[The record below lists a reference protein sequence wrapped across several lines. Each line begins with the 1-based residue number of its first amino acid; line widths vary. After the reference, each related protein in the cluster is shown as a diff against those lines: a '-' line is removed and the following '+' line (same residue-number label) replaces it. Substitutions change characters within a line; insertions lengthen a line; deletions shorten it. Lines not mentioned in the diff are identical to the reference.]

1 MIQAVSKT
9 KFELRESHG
18 ILDKMRETLTNTL
31 RWTIASKAIN
41 SVTGSIQKAWS
52 FTKQLDASL
61 TDIMIVTGKSS
72 SEMEKFAKQANKA
85 AKSIGGTTK
94 EYTDAALIYYQ

>member
-1 MIQAVSKT
+1 
-9 KFELRESHG
+9 
-18 ILDKMRETLTNTL
+18 MRETLTNTL

-41 SVTGSIQKAWS
+41 SVTGSIQKAWG

-85 AKSIGGTTK
+85 AKAIGGTTK